1 MKNRKEGVFEPPLT
15 GPFEFIKYKQGGRA
29 CWLKDAEGRE
39 FDCSVTHLVPVVDEL
54 DENFE

>member
-1 MKNRKEGVFEPPLT
+1 MKNRKEGVFEPSLT

-39 FDCSVTHLVPVVDEL
+39 FDCSVTHLVPLDDEF
-54 DENFE
+54 DEA